1 LDATTIAILFII
13 LSALVAVVLRK
24 VKKDKCL
31 KDFRDDIVT
40 LELLNGQQYR
50 GEMKM
55 KSSGLQFNYPE
66 LIEGEYNLKFLSFL
80 LYKNE
85 FPDIQAVVRYHRDL
99 TEAGRELRKKDF
111 QRTFQPSRWRR
122 IRRSILNF
130 LKIIK
135 DAVIEIINMMTS
147 HLSKTT
153 PVGAAMSSNDSQVNK
168 MKNEVYGLV
177 ETSYEPLLE
186 DYIGE
191 RVILELKRGNDWVKY
206 NGVLKDYTAEFIELI
221 DVDYAPEEKGKIDAD
236 LIVLRKYGVV
246 RNLSE

>member
-1 LDATTIAILFII
+1 
-13 LSALVAVVLRK
+13 
-24 VKKDKCL
+24 
-31 KDFRDDIVT
+31 
-40 LELLNGQQYR
+40 
-50 GEMKM
+50 MKI

-85 FPDIQAVVRYHRDL
+85 YPDIQAVVRYHRDL
-99 TEAGRELRKKDF
+99 TEAGKKLRKEDF
-111 QRTFQPSRWRR
+111 KRTFQPSRWRK

-153 PVGAAMSSNDSQVNK
+153 PVGAAISSNDSQVNK

-186 DYIGE
+186 EYIGE

-236 LIVLRKYGVV
+236 LIVLRKYGIV

>member
-1 LDATTIAILFII
+1 MDAATITIIFIVF
-13 LSALVAVVLRK
+13 SALVAVVLRK
-24 VKKDKCL
+24 IKKDKCL
-31 KDFRDDIVT
+31 KDFTDDIIV

-50 GEMKM
+50 GELKL

-99 TEAGRELRKKDF
+99 TEEGKKLRAEDFKK
-111 QRTFQPSRWRR
+111 TFQPSRWRKF
-122 IRRSILNF
+122 RRSILNF

-153 PVGAAMSSNDSQVNK
+153 PVGAAISSNDNQVNK

-191 RVILELKRGNDWVKY
+191 RVILELKRGDNWVKY

-236 LIVLRKYGVV
+236 LIVLRKYGIV

>member
-1 LDATTIAILFII
+1 MDAASITILFVV
-13 LSALVAVVLRK
+13 LSALVVVVLRK

-31 KDFRDDIVT
+31 KDFRDDMIT
-40 LELLNGQQYR
+40 IELLNGQQYR
-50 GEMKM
+50 GELKL

-66 LIEGEYNLKFLSFL
+66 LIKGEHNLKFLSFL

-85 FPDIQAVVRYHRDL
+85 YPDIQAVVRYHKDL
-99 TEAGRELRKKDF
+99 TEEGKKLRKEDF
-111 QRTFQPSRWRR
+111 RRTFQPSRWRKL
-122 IRRSILNF
+122 RRSILNF

-135 DAVIEIINMMTS
+135 DAVIEIINMLTS
-147 HLSKTT
+147 NLSKTT
-153 PVGAAMSSNDSQVNK
+153 AVGAAISTNNNQVNK
-168 MKNEVYGLV
+168 MKDEVYSLV

-191 RVILELKRGNDWVKY
+191 RVILELKRENEWVKY
-206 NGVLKDYTAEFIELI
+206 NGVLKDYTGEFIELI
-221 DVDYAPEEKGKIDAD
+221 DVDYAPESKGKIDAD

>member
-1 LDATTIAILFII
+1 MDAATITILFII

-24 VKKDKCL
+24 IKKDKCL

-153 PVGAAMSSNDSQVNK
+153 PVGAAISSNDSQVNK

-186 DYIGE
+186 EYIGE

-236 LIVLRKYGVV
+236 LIVLRKYGIV